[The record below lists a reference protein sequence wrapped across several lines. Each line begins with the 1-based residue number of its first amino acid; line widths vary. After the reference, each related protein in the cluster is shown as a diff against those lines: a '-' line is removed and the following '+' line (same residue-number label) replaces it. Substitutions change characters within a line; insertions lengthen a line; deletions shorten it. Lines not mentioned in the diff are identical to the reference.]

1 MSLLPISAAD
11 VQRPASDR
19 IAHSEVR
26 TALLA
31 RFSPPGGSAIIG
43 WVTPHEILSFND
55 DLDLFTDSNAYLPDT
70 LFEHGLVPPIPI
82 TAGPNPV
89 LIWGWPVAR
98 RAAELGVTE
107 LSSRTIHL
115 NPADALSLALQ
126 LENRTGRYSWA
137 EQEAMVGYLEK
148 ALRRD
153 GACDVRGGAGA
164 PAGTEAGDVD
174 WPAFSRLVRGDGALV
189 ELVGRY
195 RSLEPD
201 LCALVNH
208 EFISLKTAERIARV
222 PSDFLISHR
231 FALDSLS
238 FSARRQFLESLAELI
253 IQAPGTEDGA
263 VSAACTRAS
272 AALDGYDPVV
282 ALRRWRY
289 PTLTQLDEQF
299 RDIRRTALRG
309 TGVDLEA
316 PSYFEGDS
324 FSVSF
329 RFRDCAEL
337 EERSRALERLKGSCD
352 QLFGIL

>member
-1 MSLLPISAAD
+1 M
-11 VQRPASDR
+11 
-19 IAHSEVR
+19 
-26 TALLA
+26 
-31 RFSPPGGSAIIG
+31 
-43 WVTPHEILSFND
+43 SFND

-115 NPADALSLALQ
+115 NSAAALSLALQ

-148 ALRRD
+148 APQ
-153 GACDVRGGAGA
+153 RGGARDVKGGA
-164 PAGTEAGDVD
+164 GTPAGTDTPAGTEAGGVD
-174 WPAFSRLVRGDGALV
+174 WPAFSRLVRGDGALA

-195 RSLEPD
+195 RRLGPD
-201 LCALVNH
+201 LCALVND

-222 PSDFLISHR
+222 PSDFVTSHHS
-231 FALDSLS
+231 ALDSLS
-238 FSARRQFLESLAELI
+238 FSTRRQFLESLAELI
-253 IQAPGTEDGA
+253 IQASGTEAGA
-263 VSAACTRAS
+263 VSDTCTRAS
-272 AALDGYDPVV
+272 AALDEHDPVA

-289 PTLTQLDEQF
+289 PTLTRLDEQF
-299 RDIRRTALRG
+299 GDIRRTALHG

-316 PSYFEGDS
+316 PPYFEGDS
-324 FSVSF
+324 FTVSF

-337 EERSRALERLKGSCD
+337 EERTRALERLKDSCD